1 MVGDNESA
9 RRASQ
14 GRGRKAEDAARAGV
28 AVNALRARELL
39 ENEHPAEA
47 FASLKEN
54 YTAAW
59 RASRSTSGGTR
70 EAVPR
75 HQHCRQ
81 VRDHLAATV
90 ANGTLAQAELRELA
104 QIAERRNGL
113 GSFERCKSRAEV
125 QAQLQGE

>member
-39 ENEHPAEA
+39 VNEHPAEA

-59 RASRSTSGGTR
+59 RASTIDDVAGR
-70 EAVPR
+70 EKPF
-75 HQHCRQ
+75 
-81 VRDHLAATV
+81 LAINIV
-90 ANGTLAQAELRELA
+90 G
-104 QIAERRNGL
+104 
-113 GSFERCKSRAEV
+113 K
-125 QAQLQGE
+125 